1 MLTQTTVIDRISI
14 APSGVVEIELGLAI
28 ESDGVEIARA
38 KHGTA
43 FEPGDDAA
51 QRLAQV
57 NAHLA
62 TMGREALPAK
72 DVSRIAA
79 VASAVHTKE
88 VVDEFRARLTALE
101 VARAR

>member
-1 MLTQTTVIDRISI
+1 MLTQKTVIDRISI
-14 APSGVVEIELGLAI
+14 APSGAVEIELGLVI
-28 ESDGVEIARA
+28 ENDGVEIARA

-62 TMGREALPAK
+62 TMGRDALPAK
-72 DVSRIAA
+72 DVSRIAN
-79 VASAVHTKE
+79 VAAAVHTPE
-88 VVDEFRARLTALE
+88 VIAAHKARIEATK
-101 VARAR
+101 AR